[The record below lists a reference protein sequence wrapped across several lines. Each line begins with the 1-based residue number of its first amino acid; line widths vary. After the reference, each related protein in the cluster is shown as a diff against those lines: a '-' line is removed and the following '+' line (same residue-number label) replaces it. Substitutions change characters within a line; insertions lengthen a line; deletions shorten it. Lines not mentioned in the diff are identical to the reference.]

1 MAQVGTMELSEVSG
15 VVIKWLSKWLTMLS
29 IRYLAMAWLM
39 DSGLIAHSFFH
50 FFGWRYCQKNAP
62 LYICASKMPP

>member
-1 MAQVGTMELSEVSG
+1 MTQVGTMELSEVSG
-15 VVIKWLSKWLTMLS
+15 VVIKWLCKGLAMLS

-39 DSGLIAHSFFH
+39 VSGLSAHSFFH

-62 LYICASKMPP
+62 LYICASKTPP